1 MLIGRLLKER
11 GQLRL
16 HVERLMEV
24 EAVDEGIEAENEG
37 LWAENQ
43 CLKQRKFLWMI
54 DSLLLV

>member
-1 MLIGRLLKER
+1 
-11 GQLRL
+11 
-16 HVERLMEV
+16 MEV